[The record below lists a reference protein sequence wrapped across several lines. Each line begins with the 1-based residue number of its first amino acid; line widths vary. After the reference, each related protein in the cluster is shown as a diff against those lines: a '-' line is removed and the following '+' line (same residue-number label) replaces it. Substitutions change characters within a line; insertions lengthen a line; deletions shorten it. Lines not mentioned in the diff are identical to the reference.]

1 MDDFKEEK
9 NYLDQVILNI
19 EDKIKNTNLTT
30 ERLRKEVENIGVPN
44 WDERKYFQ
52 NCKNKI
58 YQSGKNLKDLSDTKN
73 NPYFGRMDLKI
84 IEEDN
89 IENLMMYV
97 GEKSILNKE
106 KKNLVYD
113 WRSPVAN
120 LYYMNNQDDFSY
132 GDTKFELNLKRQI
145 EIDNAVLMNIYDSY
159 KRGSNLNVQDT
170 FLQKVLEAKK
180 IEMNLLILYE

>member
-58 YQSGKNLKDLSDTKN
+58 YSLGDAITVRVARANL
-73 NPYFGRMDLKI
+73 
-84 IEEDN
+84 
-89 IENLMMYV
+89 
-97 GEKSILNKE
+97 E
-106 KKNLVYD
+106 KKQLD
-113 WRSPVAN
+113 
-120 LYYMNNQDDFSY
+120 
-132 GDTKFELNLKRQI
+132 FELI
-145 EIDNAVLMNIYDSY
+145 E
-159 KRGSNLNVQDT
+159 K
-170 FLQKVLEAKK
+170 
-180 IEMNLLILYE
+180 